1 MSIYISNFIKKLQD
15 NLEKKVL
22 QGNDIIELTISKQLN
37 LFILKNIY
45 DAWNKNFEKNKSIY
59 FNYKDKKVLSAVV
72 SLKNILSNHI
82 EIDIENLKDLIKK
95 SIIEVIE
102 YVFNPKNFINDDIL
116 KEINLSGE
124 SINTR
129 SKFFIDNK
137 KVFINLIESSR
148 EKDLNS
154 TEMSQIINSYSFEIN
169 QELIEE
175 IELVLD
181 CKSEELKKI
190 IIEPVN
196 YKELFDCSENDYKEI
211 VKRAKRKNS
220 FHDAANLILENTKS
234 EFIDERENQ
243 QLRSLLREIK
253 QNYT

>member
-1 MSIYISNFIKKLQD
+1 MSIYIGNYIKKLQD
-15 NLEKKVL
+15 NLKKKVL
-22 QGNDIIELTISKQLN
+22 RGNDIIELTSSKQLN

-45 DAWNKNFEKNKSIY
+45 DTWNKNFEKNKIIY
-59 FNYKDKKVLSAVV
+59 FNYENKEILSAVT

-82 EIDIENLKDLIKK
+82 EVDIENLKDLIKK
-95 SIIEVIE
+95 SIIELIE
-102 YVFNPKNFINDDIL
+102 YMFNPKSFINNDIL
-116 KEINLSGE
+116 KEINISGE
-124 SINTR
+124 IINRR

-137 KVFINLIESSR
+137 KVFNDLIESSS

-154 TEMSQIINSYSFEIN
+154 DEMSQIINSYSFEIN

-175 IELVLD
+175 IELMLD

-211 VKRAKRKNS
+211 VTRAKRKNS
-220 FHDAANLILENTKS
+220 FQDAANLILENTKS

-253 QNYT
+253 KSYT